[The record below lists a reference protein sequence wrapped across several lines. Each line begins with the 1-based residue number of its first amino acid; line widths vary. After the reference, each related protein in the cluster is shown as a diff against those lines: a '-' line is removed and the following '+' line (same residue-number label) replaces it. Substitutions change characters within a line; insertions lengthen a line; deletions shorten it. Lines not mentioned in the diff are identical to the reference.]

1 MRARPLG
8 TSCGTF
14 HVHPRAQ
21 IDAAVGRVTH
31 ARLGGCASSSRV
43 STWTT
48 RPAGHYNG
56 VTLNNSMIVCAMQK
70 VVEALLHGVD
80 DGQKFVFRKEL
91 VIFEESH
98 YEKQERAQK

>member
-1 MRARPLG
+1 
-8 TSCGTF
+8 
-14 HVHPRAQ
+14 
-21 IDAAVGRVTH
+21 
-31 ARLGGCASSSRV
+31 
-43 STWTT
+43 
-48 RPAGHYNG
+48 
-56 VTLNNSMIVCAMQK
+56 MIVCAMQK